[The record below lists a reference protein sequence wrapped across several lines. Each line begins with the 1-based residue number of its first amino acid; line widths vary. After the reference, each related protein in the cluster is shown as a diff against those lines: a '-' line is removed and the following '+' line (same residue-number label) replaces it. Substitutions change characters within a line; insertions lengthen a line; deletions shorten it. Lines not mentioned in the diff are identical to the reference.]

1 MDALYAPLDTYLHF
15 PQDYMSERGRDL
27 GYRKNRRN
35 EMTFFKAA
43 GCKKRA
49 EMQIIKIK
57 LLKLESRQ

>member
-1 MDALYAPLDTYLHF
+1 
-15 PQDYMSERGRDL
+15 MSERGRDL